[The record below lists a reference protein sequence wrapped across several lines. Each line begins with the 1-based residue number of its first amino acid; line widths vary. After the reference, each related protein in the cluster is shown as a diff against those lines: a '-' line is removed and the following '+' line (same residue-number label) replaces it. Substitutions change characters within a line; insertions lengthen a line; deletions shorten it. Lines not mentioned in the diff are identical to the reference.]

1 MAWKPDMTLDQPAV
15 EMSGLCAELD
25 RIEGLSK
32 DELQHLSDRAS
43 DVISDVESEYGVT
56 TLRPE
61 VSRETQS
68 CCSPGCTSLLS
79 RLNNNKT
86 APSLTQETR
95 LT

>member
-1 MAWKPDMTLDQPAV
+1 MTLDELTI

-32 DELQHLSDRAS
+32 AELQHLTDRAS

-61 VSRETQS
+61 VSRETQAMFK
-68 CCSPGCTSLLS
+68 
-79 RLNNNKT
+79 LN
-86 APSLTQETR
+86 SIVVEVE
-95 LT
+95 